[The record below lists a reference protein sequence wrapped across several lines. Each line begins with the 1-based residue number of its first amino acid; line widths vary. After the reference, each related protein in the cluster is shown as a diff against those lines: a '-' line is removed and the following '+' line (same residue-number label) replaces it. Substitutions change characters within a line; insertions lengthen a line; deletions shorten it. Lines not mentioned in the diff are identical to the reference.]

1 MNLTF
6 FNEPGLK
13 EALLIQL
20 REDQACDRFI
30 QGSFVQGAGE
40 QFQGCFIGCLTRT
53 GKHEDVMRLYNLPLF
68 VGDLGEYFFE
78 RVSAQHAREFS
89 VPYIES
95 IPVGVDLT
103 MAWTQFALALM
114 QRLQERNRETRFNL
128 PYLLEQ
134 AVRHFEV
141 WRQTGVEPAWAAWAA
156 EATRAA
162 AAAWA
167 AEAAAAAWT
176 AAAAW
181 AVAGEAGAAW
191 TAAAA
196 LATGANKAEEL
207 QWQLD
212 VLLESYRGVTNPHPA
227 PQRNEIVGSEP
238 CLALP
243 EFLTRV
249 RTE

>member
-1 MNLTF
+1 VN
-6 FNEPGLK
+6 
-13 EALLIQL
+13 
-20 REDQACDRFI
+20 
-30 QGSFVQGAGE
+30 GAGE
-40 QFQGCFIGCLTRT
+40 QFKGCFIGCLTRT

-103 MAWTQFALALM
+103 MAWTQFALAM
-114 QRLQERNRETRFNL
+114 MERLQERNRETRFNL

-134 AVRHFEV
+134 AVQHFEV
-141 WRQTGVEPAWAAWAA
+141 WRQTGVEPAGAAWAA

-162 AAAWA
+162 AATSA
-167 AEAAAAAWT
+167 A
-176 AAAAW
+176 
-181 AVAGEAGAAW
+181 
-191 TAAAA
+191 
-196 LATGANKAEEL
+196 GANKAEEL

-212 VLLESYRGVTNPHPA
+212 VLLESYRGMKKPYPA
-227 PQRNEIVGSEP
+227 PQRNEIVGSET

>member
-6 FNEPGLK
+6 FNEPELK
-13 EALLIQL
+13 EALLRQL
-20 REDQACDRFI
+20 REDQVRDRFI
-30 QGSFVQGAGE
+30 QGTFVNGAGE
-40 QFQGCFIGCLTRT
+40 QFKGCFIGCLTRT

-114 QRLQERNRETRFNL
+114 ERLQERNRETRFNL

-134 AVRHFEV
+134 AVQHFEV

-156 EATRAA
+156 EATRASGD
-162 AAAWA
+162 AWLA
-167 AEAAAAAWT
+167 GA

-212 VLLESYRGVTNPHPA
+212 VLLESYRGMKKPYPA

-238 CLALP
+238 CLEWP